1 MLPIYQSTET
11 YKQAKLIF
19 NDKSHSG
26 LWFERF
32 YDYQIFENNGNPL
45 TNEQD
50 KKKAKIA
57 EKDAFFK
64 TFNGQRGVRECGNE
78 KNLQAYAQRQS
89 ALCHAQDGKSTIYQ
103 NDWLMAIGLGNS
115 HPLENGLLWHPTLG
129 VPYFQ
134 GSTVKGLAK
143 ALIEKW
149 GADPQLIK
157 RWFGSVNL
165 ALPEKT
171 AIFNDTF
178 GMPLTE
184 ELKKQLDE
192 QSIGAFIFLD
202 AVPVKPVMLKQSIMT
217 PHYGDWYQKGDSKPT
232 DKNVQ
237 PGDWHSPVPV
247 SFLAVEKAVMQFGV
261 MPRIGADVTDDE
273 LEQISNVITMAL
285 EYLGI
290 GAKTA
295 TGYGRM
301 QKDEKAEREQK
312 EKIQQALQEKANAER
327 LKKAEEALTQAIANL
342 NDNQAFIYKFKEK
355 LSILGDSWKN
365 NPNATHKVEIDG
377 ESYWFVEVFKKLETW
392 NEDDQ
397 KYALNELFIPNQKSM
412 SNKMK
417 DRVKEL
423 KKKLG
428 IH

>member
-134 GSTVKGLAK
+134 GSTVKGMAK
-143 ALIEKW
+143 ALMEQW
-149 GADPQLIK
+149 GADPKLIK
-157 RWFGSVNL
+157 RWFGSVN
-165 ALPEKT
+165 ATTSKT
-171 AIFNDTF
+171 ADFDEMF
-178 GMPLTE
+178 GMSLSEDLRKT
-184 ELKKQLDE
+184 LDE

-301 QKDEKAEREQK
+301 QKDEKAIQEQK

-355 LSILGDSWKN
+355 LSILSDSWKN

-397 KYALNELFIPNQKSM
+397 KYALNELFIPNQKFM

>member
-134 GSTVKGLAK
+134 GSTVKGMAK
-143 ALIEKW
+143 ALMEQW
-149 GADPQLIK
+149 GADPKLIK
-157 RWFGSVNL
+157 RWFGSVN
-165 ALPEKT
+165 ATTSKT
-171 AIFNDTF
+171 ADFDEMF
-178 GMPLTE
+178 GMSLSEDLRKT
-184 ELKKQLDE
+184 LDE

-247 SFLAVEKAVMQFGV
+247 SFLAVKKAVMQFGV
-261 MPRIGADVTDDE
+261 MPRLGANVTDDE

-285 EYLGI
+285 EHLGI

-392 NEDDQ
+392 NDDDQ

>member
-1 MLPIYQSTET
+1 
-11 YKQAKLIF
+11 
-19 NDKSHSG
+19 
-26 LWFERF
+26 
-32 YDYQIFENNGNPL
+32 
-45 TNEQD
+45 
-50 KKKAKIA
+50 
-57 EKDAFFK
+57 
-64 TFNGQRGVRECGNE
+64 
-78 KNLQAYAQRQS
+78 
-89 ALCHAQDGKSTIYQ
+89 
-103 NDWLMAIGLGNS
+103 MAS
-115 HPLENGLLWHPTLG
+115 D
-129 VPYFQ
+129 F
-134 GSTVKGLAK
+134 
-143 ALIEKW
+143 
-149 GADPQLIK
+149 
-157 RWFGSVNL
+157 
-165 ALPEKT
+165 
-171 AIFNDTF
+171 
-178 GMPLTE
+178 
-184 ELKKQLDE
+184 
-192 QSIGAFIFLD
+192 
-202 AVPVKPVMLKQSIMT
+202 
-217 PHYGDWYQKGDSKPT
+217 
-232 DKNVQ
+232 KNVQ

-301 QKDEKAEREQK
+301 QKDEKAIQEQK

-355 LSILGDSWKN
+355 LSILGDGWKN